1 MIEDAI
7 IKIVDKQDLTY
18 DEAYQVMT
26 EIMSGVTSP
35 VQNAAYLAALSTK
48 STKAETIDEIAGS
61 AAAMRDRALIVDNPY
76 DTLEIVGTG
85 GDGSNSFNISTASSM
100 VIASSGVKVSK
111 HGNRAASSKSGAAD
125 VLEALGI
132 SLDQGP
138 GKAVRLLGD
147 PGICF
152 LFAQRYHSSMKY
164 VGTIRKE
171 LGIRTVFNILGPLTN
186 PARPTYQVL
195 GIYDRSLLEPLASVM
210 GSLGIKRGMVVY
222 GDDRLDEVSI
232 SDSTSVC
239 EIRGGRTETYR
250 ITPEDLGVKRA
261 SKEDVVGGTAEE
273 NARIIEGIFSGK
285 ITGPKRD
292 IVLMNSAAGL
302 CCAGRVKDLRE
313 GVELAANLIDDGS
326 AANLLQR
333 YRSESNH
340 DRHFGGA
347 RLRGQETRGR
357 DGGGG
362 AARFDAPHGGIRTAL
377 GGVPVR
383 GRPGR

>member
-1 MIEDAI
+1 MIEKAI
-7 IKIVDKQDLTY
+7 VKIVDKQDLSY

-61 AAAMRDRALIVDNPY
+61 AAAMRDRALVVDNPY
-76 DTLEIVGTG
+76 ETLEIVGTG

-138 GKAVRLLGD
+138 EKAVRLLGD

-195 GIYDRSLLEPLASVM
+195 GVYDRSLLEPLASVM
-210 GSLGIKRGMVVY
+210 GSLGVKRGMVVF

-250 ITPEDLGVKRA
+250 ITPEDLGIRRA
-261 SKEDVVGGTAEE
+261 SKDDIVGGTAED
-273 NARIIEGIFSGK
+273 NARIIEGIFSGEVS
-285 ITGPKRD
+285 GPKRD

-302 CCAGRVKDLRE
+302 YCAGRVKSLGD
-313 GVELAANLIDDGS
+313 GVELAANLIDDG
-326 AANLLQR
+326 AAADLLQR
-333 YRSESNH
+333 YRAESNH
-340 DRHFGGA
+340 DRYPRGA
-347 RLRGQETRGR
+347 RFRG
-357 DGGGG
+357 
-362 AARFDAPHGGIRTAL
+362 
-377 GGVPVR
+377 
-383 GRPGR
+383 